1 MTPTPSDAAA
11 LPGAVLL
18 DMDGTLTDS
27 EKWWFRG
34 EAELLA
40 EYGVEWTEELA
51 KEVVGCP
58 IDWWASTMVERFG
71 LPARPE
77 DVARDLV
84 ARVHGIVSREPAQWR
99 PGARELLELLARLAV
114 PSAVVTSSPQAI
126 APLLEDGTL
135 LEYGC
140 HLTIE
145 DGPAMASHDLTR
157 PGLIIVGDAAGFTLN
172 TGLTIRGMDLA
183 AGSAIAAAETIR
195 RAFNKEDFGQEAM
208 DAYLRL
214 LDSGFVGKDMATY
227 AKAPAFL
234 ERPRM
239 YTDYG
244 KLAAEVFYG
253 IFNHDLKPRRH
264 MRKVG
269 FDALKASG
277 LKLTHI
283 AGDVLAGVR
292 AL

>member
-114 PSAVVTSSPQAI
+114 PSAVVT
-126 APLLEDGTL
+126 T
-135 LEYGC
+135 
-140 HLTIE
+140 
-145 DGPAMASHDLTR
+145 
-157 PGLIIVGDAAGFTLN
+157 PGVFH
-172 TGLTIRGMDLA
+172 
-183 AGSAIAAAETIR
+183 
-195 RAFNKEDFGQEAM
+195 RAFSTPQKH
-208 DAYLRL
+208 
-214 LDSGFVGKDMATY
+214 
-227 AKAPAFL
+227 PAA
-234 ERPRM
+234 R
-239 YTDYG
+239 
-244 KLAAEVFYG
+244 
-253 IFNHDLKPRRH
+253 
-264 MRKVG
+264 
-269 FDALKASG
+269 
-277 LKLTHI
+277 
-283 AGDVLAGVR
+283 
-292 AL
+292 